1 MNFSV
6 QRKRGLSDMSF
17 AFTTEI
23 IVLIV
28 VVQMTEMDPFM
39 TFFALNLKGRLSP
52 ESKAFAALY
61 TFL

>member
-1 MNFSV
+1 
-6 QRKRGLSDMSF
+6 MSF
-17 AFTTEI
+17 ALTTEI

-28 VVQMTEMDPFM
+28 VVQMTEVDPFV

>member
-1 MNFSV
+1 
-6 QRKRGLSDMSF
+6 MSF
-17 AFTTEI
+17 ALTTEI

-28 VVQMTEMDPFM
+28 VVQMTEVDPFV
-39 TFFALNLKGRLSP
+39 TFFALKLKGRLSP